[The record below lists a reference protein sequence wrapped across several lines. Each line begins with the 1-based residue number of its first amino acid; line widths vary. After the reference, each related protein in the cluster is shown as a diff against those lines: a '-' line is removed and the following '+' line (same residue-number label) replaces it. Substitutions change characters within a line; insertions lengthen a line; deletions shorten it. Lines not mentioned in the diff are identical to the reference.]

1 MRLAKCKKRKD
12 CKVLSRHADG
22 QQRQEEANKTF
33 LCNTLKR
40 VFFYLQVTT
49 NTSKAEQELQNLTL
63 ITNRSQLNVTILWFT
78 VLAIFELTG
87 LTESEPNSLA
97 TKAGQATHSLTTSRK
112 ISWNCWWQSFH
123 FWAAVFVFS
132 YFIAWTGKCEATQ
145 KQTTLEWRLTVT
157 SSSTTSSVGV
167 LRRATDVRTLSRAL
181 SISISFS
188 LSLSEAHA
196 QTHTHSLT
204 PPMHRRVTDKVGL
217 PLKRQ

>member
-1 MRLAKCKKRKD
+1 MDIFSVRLAKCKKRKD
-12 CKVLSRHADG
+12 SKVLSRHADG

-97 TKAGQATHSLTTSRK
+97 TKAGQATHSLTASRK
-112 ISWNCWWQSFH
+112 ISWICWWQSFH

-181 SISISFS
+181 PISISFS
-188 LSLSEAHA
+188 LSLYLRL
-196 QTHTHSLT
+196 TH
-204 PPMHRRVTDKVGL
+204 
-217 PLKRQ
+217 